1 MSIHHGDI
9 DADQPTRRQ
18 HLGRLPGARP
28 LKFAKGDIVAP
39 TYRLRSRCRVI
50 VPEPDANGC
59 VVVKLSDGRY
69 DLIPEIQLVPG
80 QRAITGFR
88 PAA

>member
-1 MSIHHGDI
+1 M
-9 DADQPTRRQ
+9 
-18 HLGRLPGARP
+18 
-28 LKFAKGDIVAP
+28 KFTKGDIVAP

-50 VPEPDANGC
+50 VPLPDVNGR

-80 QRAITGFR
+80 RRAITGFR